1 MSYLTSKYKGI
12 YRILPDLD
20 QQTNSFPIDC
30 DGSRDEDMVYIACN
44 NDNKIMY
51 WGNGI
56 LIGYVSTLMRG
67 RNIKREMKKQKIE
80 FFDYDESSEE
90 VMFKFKA
97 KDMEHV
103 AEIMKAKTYGAS
115 IAPFSSKN
123 LPKNKDIKIPNEEVE
138 KYKSI
143 SSKVDKK
150 DMLKFKTWN
159 SNFLN
164 DVLQKKIR
172 KDTKNKS
179 YNYKT
184 DMQKMM
190 LSRQTK
196 EFIYAKGLWQEY
208 LDYLSKEIE
217 DYYAQSYHCWVKKL

>member
-123 LPKNKDIKIPNEEVE
+123 LPKNKDIKSITRQKIQAINKQINDTPRKILNYRTPIEVFSE
-138 KYKSI
+138 
-143 SSKVDKK
+143 
-150 DMLKFKTWN
+150 
-159 SNFLN
+159 FL
-164 DVLQKKIR
+164 
-172 KDTKNKS
+172 
-179 YNYKT
+179 
-184 DMQKMM
+184 
-190 LSRQTK
+190 
-196 EFIYAKGLWQEY
+196 A
-208 LDYLSKEIE
+208 
-217 DYYAQSYHCWVKKL
+217 